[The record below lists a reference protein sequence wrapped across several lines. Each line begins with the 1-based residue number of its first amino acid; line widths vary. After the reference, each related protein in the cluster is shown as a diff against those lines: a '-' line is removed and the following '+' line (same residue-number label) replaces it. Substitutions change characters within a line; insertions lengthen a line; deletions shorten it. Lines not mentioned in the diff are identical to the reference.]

1 MEVELVFKNC
11 DDEFLFV
18 RKETREVSLFD
29 YLSNDDDDCE
39 FFRDVLD
46 SLLEFVD
53 KGFYLVEVRDI
64 SLSNF

>member
-1 MEVELVFKNC
+1 MEVELVFKNF

-39 FFRDVLD
+39 FFCDVLD
-46 SLLEFVD
+46 SLFEFVG

-64 SLSNF
+64 SLFNF